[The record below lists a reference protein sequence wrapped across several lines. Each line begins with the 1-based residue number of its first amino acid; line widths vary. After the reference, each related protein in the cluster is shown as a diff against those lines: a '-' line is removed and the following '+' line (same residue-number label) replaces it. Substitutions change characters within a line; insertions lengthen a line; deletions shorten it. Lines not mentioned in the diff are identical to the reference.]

1 MEILQGPK
9 KSKNKESAKPNVE
22 EENKAKQQKPQRPQ
36 KPKPEATEA
45 GIAAEDD
52 NEEGSSCLLMSATSI
67 CGFLSSFIY

>member
-9 KSKNKESAKPNVE
+9 KSKNNKESAKPKAELE
-22 EENKAKQQKPQRPQ
+22 EDKAKQQRPQRPQ

-52 NEEGSSCLLMSATSI
+52 NEEGSFSK
-67 CGFLSSFIY
+67 LSVVL